1 MARSD
6 ATTVPAYL
14 ESLPPPRREVVDSVL
29 AFVRRHVPEG
39 YEEVMAWGM
48 VCWQVPLARYPHTYN
63 KQALTFAALAAQKNH
78 YALYLSCVTEHSR
91 FDATLR
97 QAYAKAGRKLDM
109 GKACLRFKSG
119 DDLLLD
125 AIAPILQTPVDEFL
139 RDYEAGH
146 HSPR

>member
-1 MARSD
+1 MARST
-6 ATTVPAYL
+6 ASTVPAYL
-14 ESLPPPRREVVDSVL
+14 ESLPRPRRDVIESVL
-29 AFVRRHVPEG
+29 AFVRRHVPAG

-48 VCWQVPLARYPHTYN
+48 VCWQVPLKRYPDTYN
-63 KQALTFAALAAQKNH
+63 KQALMFAALTAQKNH

-91 FDATLR
+91 LDTTLR

-109 GKACLRFKSG
+109 GKACLRFKST
-119 DDLLLD
+119 DDLLLE

-146 HSPR
+146 RRSG